1 MYMKIETFEIS
12 YSIGWL
18 ESSRRQNLLQK
29 TVDPSIWCCLTVRY
43 SAWLSQT
50 NTKLN
55 KMVYN
60 MDQLKPKLLEAPK
73 KAEVAGSHKGLS
85 IFETVSSHYK
95 TVEYHEE

>member
-1 MYMKIETFEIS
+1 
-12 YSIGWL
+12 
-18 ESSRRQNLLQK
+18 
-29 TVDPSIWCCLTVRY
+29 
-43 SAWLSQT
+43 
-50 NTKLN
+50 
-55 KMVYN
+55 MVYN